1 MTKLILSAAAF
12 LLLTSPPL
20 SAQTEAEPAE
30 TVAVEVQICSAIEE
44 RMPVDTVDVFP
55 AGTKQVYAWCRVTG
69 AVDSVSIWVDWYYGD
84 ELKGEVELPV
94 KSSSWRTWSS
104 KKLLPEWTGE
114 WEVRV
119 LDAERSVLRSVSFF
133 VGKKSVPDNK

>member
-1 MTKLILSAAAF
+1 MTKLILSGAAF
-12 LLLTSPPL
+12 LLLTSAPL
-20 SAQTEAEPAE
+20 LAQTEAEPAE

-55 AGTKQVYAWCRVTG
+55 AGTEQVLAWCHVTG
-69 AVDSVSIWVDWYYGD
+69 AVDSVSIWIDWYYGD

-104 KKLLPEWTGE
+104 KKLLPVWTGE

-119 LDAERSVLRSVSFF
+119 LDAEKNVLRSVSFY
-133 VGKKSVPDNK
+133 VGEKPAPDNK